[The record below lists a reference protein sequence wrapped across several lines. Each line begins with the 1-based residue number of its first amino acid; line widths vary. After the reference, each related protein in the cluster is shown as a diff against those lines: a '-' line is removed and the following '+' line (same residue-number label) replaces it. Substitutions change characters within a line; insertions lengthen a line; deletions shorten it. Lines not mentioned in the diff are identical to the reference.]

1 MGEKNPNWQG
11 SHSVFS
17 ILEYLAFL
25 VNVGGNVTFCLLE
38 SDQGQVFLG
47 GVFLTGPF
55 YNFIHFFIEL

>member
-38 SDQGQVFLG
+38 SDQGQVFFGG
-47 GVFLTGPF
+47 GVFNGSFL
-55 YNFIHFFIEL
+55 